1 MAIDGSR
8 PTVRSLSP
16 SARAH
21 RRAVPDQTD
30 MHVGFAGGG
39 AAEIA
44 ARIVGQVYSERFGQ
58 QVIIDPRPGA
68 GGNHRQRTRR
78 QSAAGRLHLAYLR
91 VCIHRQPVAVF
102 QTAIRHAKRFCAG
115 VVVCLHREFFDR
127 ASVRA
132 RAFT

>member
-1 MAIDGSR
+1 MSNPFCLAQPWPWLSLWIAAALPCIALAQVPAAGTAQY
-8 PTVRSLSP
+8 PTKPLRMV
-16 SARAH
+16 
-21 RRAVPDQTD
+21 
-30 MHVGFAGGG
+30 VGFAGGG

-91 VCIHRQPVAVF
+91 VCIHR
-102 QTAIRHAKRFCAG
+102 
-115 VVVCLHREFFDR
+115 
-127 ASVRA
+127 
-132 RAFT
+132 